1 MAGKLT
7 DEDAAL
13 IRQRFAEGTGRRELA
28 KAFMVTPDSISR
40 IVKGESHAGKFVGR
54 TEADWKG
61 AAEESLARLVGT
73 LGAGEAGSGSGAG
86 LVTDLAKERM
96 RRLLG

>member
-13 IRQRFAEGTGRRELA
+13 IRQRFAEGVGRRELA

-40 IVKGESHAGKFVGR
+40 IVKGEAHAGKFVGR
-54 TEADWKG
+54 SDAEWKG

-73 LGAGEAGSGSGAG
+73 LGGPAGGESAPG

>member
-7 DEDAAL
+7 DADAAL

-40 IVKGESHAGKFVGR
+40 IVKGEAHAGRFVGR
-54 TEADWKG
+54 SDAEWKG

-73 LGAGEAGSGSGAG
+73 LGEGSENASG

-96 RRLLG
+96 KRLLG

>member
-28 KAFMVTPDSISR
+28 KAFLVTPDSISR
-40 IVKGESHAGKFVGR
+40 IVKGESHAGRFVGK
-54 TEADWKG
+54 TDADWKG

-73 LGAGEAGSGSGAG
+73 LGTAGETGETG